1 MGSGHP
7 PEGNRFVLGAG
18 SVWRFQRLSGPSH
31 ARRCTHARRF
41 VAIETTRSH
50 PAQTYKQQSSL
61 DFRVPAGTDV
71 MGPSESAGLL
81 AQTV

>member
-1 MGSGHP
+1 MIP
-7 PEGNRFVLGAG
+7 TPKLCDINCTAL
-18 SVWRFQRLSGPSH
+18 H
-31 ARRCTHARRF
+31 ARTHARRF

>member
-1 MGSGHP
+1 M
-7 PEGNRFVLGAG
+7 E
-18 SVWRFQRLSGPSH
+18 SVEFKNHREATPKVSDSH